1 MNRSVSSLLLALA
14 TLWFFGCATVPPR
27 DYTNFRASHPRSIL
41 VLPPANQTTEI
52 NATYGMLAASTR
64 PLAEL
69 GYYVFPVA
77 VVDLYMKEN
86 GLSVADEMHAV
97 PLDKL
102 REVFGAD
109 AVLYITVEAYGS
121 KYQVIASNTYV
132 HARARLVDS
141 ADGTELWAGRV
152 ELVYS
157 GSSGLI
163 EALVEQVIN
172 KLVDQTKAVAD
183 MAAMQLYT
191 LPDQGLLKGPYH
203 PQFGT
208 D

>member
-1 MNRSVSSLLLALA
+1 MNRLTLPLLIIVSA
-14 TLWFFGCATVPPR
+14 LWFSGCATVPPQ
-27 DYTNFRASHPRSIL
+27 DYTSLRASHPRSIL
-41 VLPPANQTTEI
+41 VLPPANETTEI
-52 NATYGMLAASTR
+52 NATYGMMAASTQ
-64 PLAEL
+64 PLSEL

-102 REVFGAD
+102 RKVFGAD
-109 AVLYITVEAYGS
+109 SVLYITVESYGS

-132 HARARLVDS
+132 HARARLVGS
-141 ADGTELWAGRV
+141 LDGTELWNSRV
-152 ELVYS
+152 EVVFS
-157 GSSGLI
+157 GSNGLI

-172 KLVDQTKAVAD
+172 KLVDKTKGVAD
-183 MAAMQLYT
+183 MAAVQLYT
-191 LPDQGLLKGPYH
+191 MPDQGLLKGPYH

>member
-1 MNRSVSSLLLALA
+1 MKRPILPLLIVASA
-14 TLWFFGCATVPPR
+14 LWFSGCATVPPQ
-27 DYTNFRASHPRSIL
+27 DYTNLRASQPRSIL
-41 VLPPANQTTEI
+41 VLPPTNETTEI
-52 NATYGMLAASTR
+52 NATYGMMAASTR

-102 REVFGAD
+102 REVFGAES
-109 AVLYITVEAYGS
+109 VLYITVESYGS
-121 KYQVIASNTYV
+121 KYQVISSNTYV

-141 ADGTELWAGRV
+141 LDGTELWNSRV
-152 ELVYS
+152 EMVYS

-172 KLVDQTKAVAD
+172 NLVDKTKGVAD
-183 MAAMQLYT
+183 MAAVQLYVMA
-191 LPDQGLLKGPYH
+191 DQGLLKGPYH
-203 PQFGT
+203 PEFGT

>member
-1 MNRSVSSLLLALA
+1 MNRRFFALPLTVA
-14 TLWFFGCATVPPR
+14 VLWFSGCATVPPK
-27 DYTNFRASHPRSIL
+27 DYSRLRASQPRSIL

-64 PLAEL
+64 PLTEL

-132 HARARLVDS
+132 HARAQLVDS
-141 ADGTELWAGRV
+141 TDGTELWAGRV

-183 MAAMQLYT
+183 MAAVQLYS
-191 LPDQGLLKGPYH
+191 LPGQGLLKGPHH